1 MVSYLLILNPNLT
14 VDKIVMSDEK
24 KAELKAKCLE
34 LATQNSKFA
43 PQDVL
48 KLAKE
53 YWDFIVDF
61 QAVKEQQ
68 AEIPH

>member
-1 MVSYLLILNPNLT
+1 
-14 VDKIVMSDEK
+14 MSNSK

-43 PQDVL
+43 PQNVL

-53 YWDFIVDF
+53 YWEFITLQPEVIKD
-61 QAVKEQQ
+61 K
-68 AEIPH
+68 IHNP